1 MIREERRKKR
11 KKKNILSIILGV
23 LIILALAAVIV
34 VSVFKVKQVEVEGN
48 HLYDSKVIEK
58 AVLNDDYSWNSLYV
72 FVKYKFVATKK
83 IPFIDT
89 MEISL
94 KNPQTL
100 HIKVYEKGIMG
111 YLYIPSINE
120 NAYFDK
126 DGFVVETSSKVIDGT
141 PQILGIDCDKVVLYE
156 KLPIESAKLR
166 EILTL
171 TQSLKRNSLIPDS
184 ITYGGVNEPE
194 LAYGDIKVQ
203 MGNLN
208 LLTQKVERLA
218 KIKPKLQGMKGTLHL
233 ENWTE
238 ETTNIVF
245 DQKTEAKKA
254 SKNSNKE

>member
-34 VSVFKVKQVEVEGN
+34 VSVFKVKKVEVEGN
-48 HLYDSKVIEK
+48 QLYDSKVIEK

-126 DGFVVETSSKVIDGT
+126 DGFVVE
-141 PQILGIDCDKVVLYE
+141 L
-156 KLPIESAKLR
+156 
-166 EILTL
+166 
-171 TQSLKRNSLIPDS
+171 SLIH
-184 ITYGGVNEPE
+184 I
-194 LAYGDIKVQ
+194 
-203 MGNLN
+203 
-208 LLTQKVERLA
+208 
-218 KIKPKLQGMKGTLHL
+218 
-233 ENWTE
+233 
-238 ETTNIVF
+238 
-245 DQKTEAKKA
+245 
-254 SKNSNKE
+254 